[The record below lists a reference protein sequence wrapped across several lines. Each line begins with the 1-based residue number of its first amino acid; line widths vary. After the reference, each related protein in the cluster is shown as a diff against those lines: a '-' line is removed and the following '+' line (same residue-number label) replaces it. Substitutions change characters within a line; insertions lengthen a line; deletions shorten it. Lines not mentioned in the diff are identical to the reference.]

1 MPASPLISAV
11 DLKDAMRTATSP
23 LVLDVRWALGVGAD
37 REAFNQ
43 AHIPGAQFV
52 DLDHDLSGPP
62 GSNGRH
68 PLPSSETFVKA
79 MQRVGVNNT
88 SLVVCYDERDG
99 AAASR
104 AWWLLRYYGHE
115 NVQVLDGGLA
125 AWKEAGFILH
135 DTSIYRYPGNFSGA
149 PGAMGVIEVDAVLD
163 YTDSGTLLDA
173 RATERFSGEV
183 EPIDPVAGHIP
194 GARNAPTTDNLEETG
209 QFLSQEALTERF
221 QGLGLTP
228 ESQVGVYCGSG
239 ITAAHEVLALEIAGI
254 KADLYPGSWSEW
266 CADSSRPV
274 ATGD

>member
-1 MPASPLISAV
+1 MPRI
-11 DLKDAMRTATSP
+11 
-23 LVLDVRWALGVGAD
+23 
-37 REAFNQ
+37 
-43 AHIPGAQFV
+43 I
-52 DLDHDLSGPP
+52 
-62 GSNGRH
+62 
-68 PLPSSETFVKA
+68 
-79 MQRVGVNNT
+79 
-88 SLVVCYDERDG
+88 
-99 AAASR
+99 
-104 AWWLLRYYGHE
+104 
-115 NVQVLDGGLA
+115 
-125 AWKEAGFILH
+125 
-135 DTSIYRYPGNFSGA
+135 TSIYRYPGNFSGA